1 MNDFSPLLTPAAREF
16 KRLAASVGEDQMTAP
31 TPCAEYDVRGLV
43 NHLLFWG
50 PWLEAAARKAPVPTG
65 GLSESETDLVTG
77 AWAAALEK
85 QVDGLVDALGVPEAW
100 EGMTKMGGGELPA
113 SMIGEMV
120 LGEFVVHAWD
130 LAKATGRPWSCDDE
144 VASGAYAA
152 MAGMADQGRQ
162 MAIFGAE
169 VPVPASAPPLERLL
183 GLTGRDPAW
192 TR

>member
-1 MNDFSPLLTPAAREF
+1 MNDFSSLLIPAAREF
-16 KRLAASVGEDQMTAP
+16 KHLATSVGEDQMSMP

-50 PWLEAAARKAPVPTG
+50 PWLEAAARKAPAPAEARG
-65 GLSESETDLVTG
+65 ESEVDLTTG
-77 AWAAALEK
+77 AWAVALEK
-85 QVDGLVDALGVPEAW
+85 QVDGLVDALGFPGAW
-100 EGMTKMGGGELPA
+100 EGVTKMGGGELPA

-130 LAKATGRPWSCDDE
+130 LAKATGRHWDCDDE
-144 VASGAYAA
+144 VAAGAYAA
-152 MAGMADQGRQ
+152 MAGMADQGRR
-162 MAIFGAE
+162 MAVFGAE

-192 TR
+192 TP